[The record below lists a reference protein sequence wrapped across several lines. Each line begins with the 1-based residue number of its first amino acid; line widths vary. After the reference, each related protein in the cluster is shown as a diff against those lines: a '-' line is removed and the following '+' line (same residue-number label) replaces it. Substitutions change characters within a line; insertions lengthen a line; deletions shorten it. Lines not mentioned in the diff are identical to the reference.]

1 MFKINKKQIEVEKN
15 HLKLEKEALQE
26 LKTTYEKALGDIQ
39 ERVKAL
45 QSDEVLE
52 SKIRQLNYQKA
63 LETQISGILDVLKT
77 DNTVTINKYL
87 TKAYE
92 NGFIGTLYNMQNEE
106 IPLALGID
114 QKQVLTSISKKIEN
128 MTFADRTDT
137 NMNDFKKKIKAE
149 ITRGI
154 ANNSKYNEIARN
166 LNNVTQE
173 GVNSSYRIARTEM
186 GRVSQESKFDCMQRA
201 KANGAD
207 IVKQWDST
215 MDGRTRDAHARL
227 DGQVKEL
234 EEPFEIEVD
243 GQTAKAMY
251 PMGFGIASMDINC
264 RCVILERARWAVED
278 ELSGKST
285 FTKAVRNKD
294 GKATINTFN
303 ANTYKEFKQKF
314 FKWEEIKEEFAKSV
328 IRNKAGELLLLYHG
342 SPNANIK
349 SFDIGMAG
357 KNVSS
362 GEKGI
367 FFTDNIKFADDFSYE
382 RIQTESIF
390 VEKKGAKGKVYEAY
404 LNMEHP
410 LDLTNLT
417 MEDAQKIYEFS
428 EEKLFTPEQLLQM
441 SKKNNQIL
449 KTEIEFNKLKEMG
462 YDGLIAKIDD
472 ETIEYAVLDT
482 KQIKL
487 LN

>member
-1 MFKINKKQIEVEKN
+1 MEVEKA
-15 HLKLEKEALQE
+15 HLKLEKEALNE
-26 LKTTYEKALGDIQ
+26 LKKTYETALNDIK
-39 ERVKAL
+39 ERAKSL
-45 QSDEVLE
+45 KSDEMLE

-63 LETQISGILDVLKT
+63 LETQVSGILDVLKT
-77 DNTVTINKYL
+77 DNTITINKYL

-92 NGFIGTLYNMQNEE
+92 NGFVGTLYNMQNEE

-128 MTFADRTDT
+128 MTFADREDT

-154 ANNSKYNEIARN
+154 ANNAKYPEIARN
-166 LNNVTQE
+166 LDNVTKE
-173 GVNSSYRIARTEM
+173 GVNSSYRICRTEM
-186 GRVSQESKFDCMQRA
+186 GRISQESKFDCMVRA
-201 KANGAD
+201 KENGAD

-215 MDGRTRDAHARL
+215 MDSRTRESHSKL
-227 DGQVKEL
+227 DGQVREI
-234 EEPFEIEVD
+234 EEPFEID
-243 GQTAKAMY
+243 GEKAMF
-251 PMGFGIASMDINC
+251 PCGFGKAHLDINC
-264 RCVILERARWAVED
+264 RCVVLERARWAIEA
-278 ELSGKST
+278 ELNGENT
-285 FTKAVRNKD
+285 FTKAIRNKD
-294 GKATINTFN
+294 GKVTINTFN
-303 ANTYKEFKQKF
+303 ANTYKDFKQKF
-314 FKWEEIKEEFAKSV
+314 FKWEEIKEEFANSV
-328 IRNKAGELLLLYHG
+328 VRNKAGELLLLYHG

-428 EEKLFTPEQLLQM
+428 EEKLFSPEQLLQL

-449 KTEIEFNKLKEMG
+449 KTEIEFNKLKNMG

-472 ETIEYAVLDT
+472 ETIEYAVLDP

>member
-1 MFKINKKQIEVEKN
+1 MNKNQTEVEKA
-15 HLKLEKEALQE
+15 HLKLEKEALKE
-26 LKTTYEKALGDIQ
+26 LKDTYQKALGDIE
-39 ERVKAL
+39 ERVKVL

-63 LETQISGILDVLKT
+63 LETQVSGILDVLKT

-128 MTFADRTDT
+128 LTFADRLDT
-137 NMNDFKKKIKAE
+137 NMNDFKTKIKAE

-154 ANNSKYNEIARN
+154 ANNSKYNEIARQ
-166 LNNVTQE
+166 LDLVTKE
-173 GVNSSYRIARTEM
+173 GVNSSYRITRTEM
-186 GRVSQESKFDCMQRA
+186 GRVSQESKYDCMVRA
-201 KANGAD
+201 KKNGAD

-234 EEPFEIEVD
+234 DEPFEID
-243 GQTAKAMY
+243 GMKAMY
-251 PMGFGIASMDINC
+251 PMGFGIAAMDINC
-264 RCVILERARWAVED
+264 RCVVLERARWAVED
-278 ELSGKST
+278 ELEGKSS

-294 GKATINTFN
+294 GNVTINTFD
-303 ANTYKEFKQKF
+303 AKTYKEFKEKF
-314 FKWEEIKEEFAKSV
+314 FKYEKIKEDFANSV
-328 IRNKAGELLLLYHG
+328 LKDKAGNLLLLYHG

-349 SFDIGMAG
+349 SFDIKKAG
-357 KNVSS
+357 TNTST

-367 FFTDNIKFADDFSYE
+367 FFTNNIKFADDFSYE
-382 RIQTESIF
+382 RIPTESIF
-390 VEKKGAKGKVYEAY
+390 REKIGAKGKVYEAH
-404 LNMEHP
+404 LNMEKP
-410 LDLTNLT
+410 LDLTNLSL
-417 MEDAQKIYEFS
+417 EDAEKIYEFS
-428 EEKLFTPEQLLQM
+428 EEKIFTAEQILEL
-441 SKKNNQIL
+441 SKKPGGSQII
-449 KTEIEFNKLKEMG
+449 KTEIDFSKLNEMG
-462 YDGLIAKIDD
+462 YDGLIARIDD
-472 ETIEYAVLDT
+472 ETTEYAVLNN
-482 KQIKL
+482 KQVKL